1 MKIYIFILLF
11 SLNRVNAQI
20 LYQENFDNFNVGN
33 LSTSIGNVNSPF
45 LGQDDWRTR
54 STFPMTNAVNSN
66 FRIEPEPNKGKILLI
81 ESNLKNEGQNPFL
94 YENRIVEKKI
104 GNFWSLRQPQ
114 NAILRI
120 EFEVFYHY
128 SYIDPKKNQAPRI
141 SLEIGSEFE
150 PVGSAYSY
158 GVGIDPESLLND
170 KIMDRYLGSTTVFNP
185 IPYVRQNVWETIIYY
200 VDFSKSSTS
209 ENIYIELPRVNLV
222 TRGAYNGAFLKE
234 LKENNILYIGFVG
247 TDNYIGKNFLK
258 VDNINISA
266 VNTLPTLS
274 NEEFL
279 SSKFNLFPN
288 PSQNMIHITNNE
300 NIGIEQVNVVDLSG
314 KLVKTKMFNKESNV
328 QVDISDL
335 ASGMYMFNIFT
346 SEGLLVKKVVK
357 K

>member
-1 MKIYIFILLF
+1 
-11 SLNRVNAQI
+11 
-20 LYQENFDNFNVGN
+20 
-33 LSTSIGNVNSPF
+33 
-45 LGQDDWRTR
+45 
-54 STFPMTNAVNSN
+54 PMTNAVNSN
-66 FRIEPEPNKGKILLI
+66 FRIEPEPNRGKILLI

-120 EFEVFYHY
+120 EFEVYYHY
-128 SYIDPKKNQAPRI
+128 SYIDPIKNRAPRI
-141 SLEIGSEFE
+141 NLVIESRHESIER
-150 PVGSAYSY
+150 AYDY
-158 GVGIDPESLLND
+158 GVAIEPESLLNN
-170 KIMDRYLGSTTVFNP
+170 KIRDAHLGRLTVFNP

-200 VDFSKSSTS
+200 VDFSKPGSS
-209 ENIYIELPRVNLV
+209 ENIYIELPRVNFV
-222 TRGAYNGAFLKE
+222 TKGAYNGASLKE
-234 LKENNILYIGFVG
+234 LREDQEHTLFIGVVG
-247 TDNYIGKNFLK
+247 TDNYIGKNYLK

-288 PSQNMIHITNNE
+288 PTHNKVTIINNE
-300 NIGIEQVNVVDLSG
+300 SIGIEQVNIVDLSG
-314 KLVKTKMFNKESNV
+314 KLIKTQMFNKESNV

-346 SEGLLVKKVVK
+346 LEGLLVKKVVK